1 MKQFL
6 KYVKATIIS
15 AWLLALLF
23 TIIIAL
29 AGAIFNLIWM
39 L

>member
-1 MKQFL
+1 MKQFF
-6 KYVKATIIS
+6 KYVKAAFIS
-15 AWLLALLF
+15 AWLLFLFF

-29 AGAIFNLIWM
+29 AGAIFNLIWQ